1 MNNIKNKNS
10 KEQQITLMTCAEVA
24 ELLRVK
30 IGTVYSWISYK
41 QLEPNLYRKL
51 GRKPIFIKE
60 NVMSWFLAGAEL
72 KPRRKMEINNG

>member
-1 MNNIKNKNS
+1 MNQLPELK
-10 KEQQITLMTCAEVA
+10 LMTCAEVA

-41 QLEPNLYRKL
+41 QLESNLYRKL

-72 KPRRKMEINNG
+72 KPRRKNEVDNL